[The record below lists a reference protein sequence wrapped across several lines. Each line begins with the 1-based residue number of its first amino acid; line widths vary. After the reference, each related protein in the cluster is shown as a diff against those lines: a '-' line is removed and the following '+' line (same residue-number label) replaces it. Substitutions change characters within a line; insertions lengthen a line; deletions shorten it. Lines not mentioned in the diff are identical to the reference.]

1 MKAIKVFAIAA
12 ATATLTACTITPEQL
27 EQLKRLDAAFHA
39 AAPYII
45 TVEPIKK

>member
-12 ATATLTACTITPEQL
+12 ATVTLTACTITPEQL
-27 EQLKRLDAAFHA
+27 EQLKRLDAA
-39 AAPYII
+39 APYII